1 MEQTQRM
8 ELLTKFIDDAKIDDE
23 EFFEYVQEAE
33 NDELAEF
40 VQLFN
45 EVIDNSYSEEKS
57 NDKFNFIANSTL
69 SGLSF
74 PCGDIDC
81 KINSIYSL
89 ARNAILY
96 ADTVYLQNPF
106 EQYLKHKEFNYKL
119 RQDLIGDLIVLSY
132 IRPLLEEKI
141 FKIAVS
147 KVHYCH
153 DCYTRFQEN
162 YLQKFDWNLKTVEPL
177 IEDYLIENVEFHL
190 LWGIESIGIEISG
203 NNDLLNHPMVVNFI
217 KYVPENLKSK
227 ARKGERIKLNNSDI
241 KNSGITN
248 YLLNEIEK
256 NLSIQDFYST
266 YYSCHVL
273 TDREFDI
280 KLLKLINKDI
290 YEQNAR
296 QGEIIKNLNHLVPFI
311 DEVPIKKL
319 ITMRK
324 NEGESFQVYRD
335 KINSLSKNN
344 ILTIQDSK
352 QIYQDEIRPELNK
365 INLTLKNNKKVLW
378 GNIKSNVFLASTY
391 ISTSLFTGILPT
403 NIDKIVASVGGFGFA
418 KNIGQDVL
426 KLIKKPEVRNN
437 ELYFLWKIKQDNK
450 IEI

>member
-1 MEQTQRM
+1 MEI
-8 ELLTKFIDDAKIDDE
+8 LTKFIDDAEIDNED
-23 EFFEYVQEAE
+23 FFEYVQEADNE
-33 NDELAEF
+33 ELAEF
-40 VQLFN
+40 ISVFN
-45 EVIDNSYSEEKS
+45 EIIDSSYNSNREKGNFS
-57 NDKFNFIANSTL
+57 FIANSTL
-69 SGLSF
+69 SGFSF

-81 KINSIYSL
+81 KIKSIYSL

-106 EQYLKHKEFNYKL
+106 EQYLKYKEFNEKI
-119 RQDLIGDLIVLSY
+119 RHDLIGDIIVLSY
-132 IRPLLEEKI
+132 IRPLLEEGI

-153 DCYTRFQEN
+153 DCYSRFQET
-162 YLQKFDWNLKTVEPL
+162 YLKPFDYNLQTIEPL
-177 IEDYLIENVEFHL
+177 INDYLISNVDFHL
-190 LWGIESIGIEISG
+190 HWDYDNIGVEISG
-203 NNDLLNHPMVVNFI
+203 NNDLLNHPMLINFL
-217 KYVPENLKSK
+217 KYVPENLKMMAK
-227 ARKGERIKLNNSDI
+227 KGERKKLSSTDI
-241 KNSGITN
+241 KKSGIT
-248 YLLNEIEK
+248 YHLLNEIER

-296 QGEIIKNLNHLVPFI
+296 QGEIVKNLNHIVPFI
-311 DEVPIKKL
+311 NDVPIEKL
-319 ITMRK
+319 IKLRNK
-324 NEGESFQVYRD
+324 EGESFQVYRD
-335 KINSLSKNN
+335 KINSLVKSDL
-344 ILTIQDSK
+344 LTVQDSK

-365 INLTLKNNKKVLW
+365 INLTLKNNKKHLW

-403 NIDKIVASVGGFGFA
+403 NIDKVVASVGGFGFA

-426 KLIKKPEVRNN
+426 NLIKKPEVRNN
-437 ELYFLWKIKQDNK
+437 ELYFLWKIKNENK

>member
-1 MEQTQRM
+1 M
-8 ELLTKFIDDAKIDDE
+8 ELLTKFIDDAEIANE
-23 EFFEYVQEAE
+23 EFFKYVQEAD

-40 VQLFN
+40 VNLFN
-45 EVIDNSYSEEKS
+45 DIIESSYSEEKN

-74 PCGDIDC
+74 PCGEIDC

-106 EQYLKHKEFNYKL
+106 EQYLNYKEFNDKI

-147 KVHYCH
+147 KVHFCH
-153 DCYTRFQEN
+153 DCYTKFQEN
-162 YLQKFDWNLKTVEPL
+162 YLQPFDWNLKTVEPL
-177 IEDYLIENVEFHL
+177 ITQYLIENIDFHL
-190 LWGIESIGIEISG
+190 HWNYENIGLEISG
-203 NNDLLNHPMVVNFI
+203 NNDLLNHPMVVNFL
-217 KYVPENLKSK
+217 KYVPENLESK
-227 ARKGERIKLNNSDI
+227 AKKGERIKLNNSEI
-241 KNSGITN
+241 KDSGVT
-248 YLLNEIEK
+248 YFLLDEIEK

-311 DEVPIKKL
+311 DEVPITKL
-319 ITMRK
+319 IKLRK
-324 NEGESFQVYRD
+324 KEGESFQVYRD

-344 ILTIQDSK
+344 LLTIQDSK

-365 INLTLKNNKKVLW
+365 INLTLKNNKKILW

-426 KLIKKPEVRNN
+426 KLLKKPEVRNK
-437 ELYFLWKIKQDNK
+437 ELYFLWKIKQENK

>member
-1 MEQTQRM
+1 M
-8 ELLTKFIDDAKIDDE
+8 ELLTKFIDDAEIADE
-23 EFFEYVQEAE
+23 EFFTYVQEAD

-40 VQLFN
+40 VSVFN
-45 EVIDNSYSEEKS
+45 DVIDSSYSEEKN

-74 PCGDIDC
+74 PCGEIDC

-106 EQYLKHKEFNYKL
+106 EQYLNYKEFNDKL

-132 IRPLLEEKI
+132 IRPLLEERI

-162 YLQKFDWNLKTVEPL
+162 YLQPFDWNLKTIEPL
-177 IEDYLIENVEFHL
+177 ITDYLIKNIDFHL
-190 LWGIESIGIEISG
+190 HWDYDNIGVEISG
-203 NNDLLNHPMVVNFI
+203 NNDLLNHPMVVNFLTH
-217 KYVPENLKSK
+217 VPKNLENK
-227 ARKGERIKLNNSDI
+227 AKKGERIKLRDAEI
-241 KNSGITN
+241 KDSGVT
-248 YLLNEIEK
+248 YFLMNEIER

-319 ITMRK
+319 IKLRK
-324 NEGESFQVYRD
+324 KEGESFQVYRD
-335 KINSLSKNN
+335 KINNLSKSNL
-344 ILTIQDSK
+344 LTMQDSK

>member
-1 MEQTQRM
+1 M
-8 ELLTKFIDDAKIDDE
+8 ELLTKFIDDAEIADE
-23 EFFEYVQEAE
+23 EFFTYVQEADD
-33 NDELAEF
+33 DELAEF
-40 VQLFN
+40 VNLFN
-45 EVIDNSYSEEKS
+45 DVIDSSYSKEKN

-74 PCGDIDC
+74 PCGEIDC

-106 EQYLKHKEFNYKL
+106 EQYLKYKEFNDKI

-132 IRPLLEEKI
+132 IRPLLEERI

-162 YLQKFDWNLKTVEPL
+162 YLQPFDWNLKTIEPL
-177 IEDYLIENVEFHL
+177 ITEYLIKNIDFHL
-190 LWGIESIGIEISG
+190 HWDYDNIGVEISG
-203 NNDLLNHPMVVNFI
+203 NNDLLNHPMVVNFL
-217 KYVPENLKSK
+217 KHVPENLESK
-227 ARKGERIKLNNSDI
+227 AKKGKRIKLGDSEI
-241 KNSGITN
+241 KDSEVT
-248 YLLNEIEK
+248 YFLLNEIER

-319 ITMRK
+319 IKLRK
-324 NEGESFQVYRD
+324 KEGESFQVYRD
-335 KINSLSKNN
+335 KINSLSKSNL
-344 ILTIQDSK
+344 LTIQDSK